1 MSSNNSGYNDRV
13 VPGPAAPE
21 DKDDLRERVLRA
33 SVSLIE
39 EEGLAS
45 LSMREVARRAGVSH
59 QAPYHYFPDRE
70 SILAAVAERGFELLH
85 ERMQQARSEANGA
98 SDALERTAV
107 AYVTF
112 ACDYPAHFRIMF
124 RPELMTLANHH
135 DADCCAD
142 TAFKHVPEMVIDCM
156 KAGFPADV
164 GVEVMS
170 TLLWSIV
177 HGFAC
182 LLIDGPLGEK
192 VPAIIQDREKFIR
205 DVAHTAR
212 RMVDATIAQEQLKRA

>member
-1 MSSNNSGYNDRV
+1 M
-13 VPGPAAPE
+13 VPSAAAPE

-39 EEGLAS
+39 EEGLAN

-85 ERMQQARSEANGA
+85 ERMQQARSEAKGA
-98 SDALERTAV
+98 TDALERTAI

-124 RPELMTLANHH
+124 RPELVTLANHH
-135 DADCCAD
+135 EADCCAD
-142 TAFKHVPEMVIDCM
+142 TAFRHVPEMVIDCM
-156 KAGFPADV
+156 KAGFPQEI

-182 LLIDGPLGEK
+182 LLLDGPLAEK
-192 VPAIIQDREKFIR
+192 VPSIAQNREQAIR
-205 DVAHTAR
+205 DVAHAAR
-212 RMVDATIAQEQLKRA
+212 MMVDATIAVEKMKR

>member
-1 MSSNNSGYNDRV
+1 MVSD
-13 VPGPAAPE
+13 

-39 EEGLAS
+39 EEGLAN

-70 SILAAVAERGFELLH
+70 SILAAVAERGFELLN
-85 ERMQQARSEANGA
+85 ERLTRARSEADGA
-98 SDALERTAV
+98 TDAIERAAI

-124 RPELMTLANHH
+124 RPELVTLANHH
-135 DADCCAD
+135 EADCCAD
-142 TAFKHVPEMVIDCM
+142 TAFKHVPEMVIECI
-156 KAGFPADV
+156 KAGFPESI
-164 GVEVMS
+164 GVETMS
-170 TLLWSIV
+170 AFLWSVV

-182 LLIDGPLGEK
+182 LLIDGPLCEK
-192 VPAIIQDREKFIR
+192 VPAVEQNRERAIR
-205 DVAHTAR
+205 DLAHATR
-212 RMVDATIAQEQLKRA
+212 RMIDATIEVEKLKR

>member
-1 MSSNNSGYNDRV
+1 M
-13 VPGPAAPE
+13 APE

-70 SILAAVAERGFELLH
+70 SILAAVAARGFALLDEH
-85 ERMQQARSEANGA
+85 LTQARGEAVGA
-98 SDALERTAV
+98 SDALERAAI
-107 AYVTF
+107 AYVKF

-124 RPELMTLANHH
+124 RPELVTLANHH
-135 DADCCAD
+135 QADCCAD
-142 TAFKHVPEMVIDCM
+142 TAFKHVPEMVIECM
-156 KAGFPADV
+156 KAGFPESV
-164 GVEVMS
+164 GVDVMS
-170 TLLWSIV
+170 TLLWSIA

-192 VPAIIQDREKFIR
+192 VPSFARHREQAIR
-205 DVAHTAR
+205 DVAHAAR
-212 RMVDATIAQEQLKRA
+212 TMLDATIAQANTGAGPPNA